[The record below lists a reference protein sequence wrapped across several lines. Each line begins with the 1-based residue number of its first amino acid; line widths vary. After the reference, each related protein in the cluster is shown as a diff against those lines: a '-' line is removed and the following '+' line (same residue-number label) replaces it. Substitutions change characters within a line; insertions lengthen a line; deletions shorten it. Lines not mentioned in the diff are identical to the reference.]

1 MQDLL
6 ENEGHTR
13 IRAIENI
20 WEQVTEY
27 FEYFNDW
34 FQNRTL
40 FHFIGF
46 LIATRS
52 YQTIDSLILKSK
64 TLSKKQFERFL
75 KSEISKMI
83 LINKKRTDSDGNEYQ
98 VQLEN
103 LNYENE
109 DQKTN
114 DKSEINRILLLHN
127 VYTTMR
133 SEKEKARFPF
143 NLYKQ
148 TKRNEKWSLEHIHAQ
163 NSESINKRVN
173 QNSWLDDHIKSLSS
187 QNNSDFEELITRMQ
201 VLRNADEIEKDD
213 FEKMVSDIYAT
224 VNNIS
229 EAKELNVHS
238 ISNLCLVD
246 ANTNSQLNNSVFD
259 VKREIIKQREL
270 SGFYIPICTRNVFLK
285 AYTEYPTNNAYW
297 TQNDREDYLKN
308 IKNTYEYFVNTL
320 NN

>member
-1 MQDLL
+1 
-6 ENEGHTR
+6 
-13 IRAIENI
+13 
-20 WEQVTEY
+20 
-27 FEYFNDW
+27 
-34 FQNRTL
+34 
-40 FHFIGF
+40 
-46 LIATRS
+46 
-52 YQTIDSLILKSK
+52 
-64 TLSKKQFERFL
+64 
-75 KSEISKMI
+75 
-83 LINKKRTDSDGNEYQ
+83 
-98 VQLEN
+98 
-103 LNYENE
+103 
-109 DQKTN
+109 
-114 DKSEINRILLLHN
+114 
-127 VYTTMR
+127 MR

-163 NSESINKRVN
+163 NSESINKRAN

-201 VLRNADEIEKDD
+201 VLRNVDEIEKDD

-308 IKNTYEYFVNTL
+308 IKSTYEYFVNTS